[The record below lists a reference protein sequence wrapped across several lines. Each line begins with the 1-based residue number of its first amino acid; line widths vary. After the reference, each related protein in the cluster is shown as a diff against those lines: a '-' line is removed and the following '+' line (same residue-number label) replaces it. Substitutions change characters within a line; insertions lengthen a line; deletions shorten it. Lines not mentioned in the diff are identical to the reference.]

1 MTSDRGQLIEELFH
15 RALECPP
22 EERNQF
28 LASACKNDP
37 ELLEEVRPLVE
48 AHESATDFLAKPVTD
63 SLGLASADGIDSGI
77 IREVEE
83 SLVGQRIKA
92 WRLVER
98 IASGGMGAVYA
109 AERDDGEYR
118 QKAAIKLL
126 RPGLRFDEPRYR
138 NKLIRQ
144 FREEQHHLAA
154 LDHPNIAKLLDSG
167 TTEQGLPYLVMEYID
182 GPPLTEYCE
191 GHDLPIRQRLS
202 LFRNVCLALQ
212 HAHGKL
218 IAHRDIKP
226 SNILVM
232 PPPGPG
238 LLPVPKLLDFGIAK
252 LLKSDEF
259 DLRPKTTLAGLRPM
273 TLEYASPEQVRGET
287 TSTLSD
293 IYSLGVVL
301 YELVTGK
308 LPYDVT
314 RYSAEWIIGEQRPRR
329 PSSVRRGLSREIDA
343 IIMKAMAKNPAD
355 RYQSAASF
363 AEDIDRYLSGRVIL
377 AHPPSALYHIGK
389 FISRNRRGIIAGALI
404 AALSISSGAW
414 IGTMMKHNAELDA
427 RDRERTF
434 ASQAFFVAR
443 SLVNKGLGWEAEMLL
458 KQVIDIEES
467 APQDMARG
475 GPLLLAE
482 RRELLGRSLLL
493 QGRYKEAEKSLKQSY
508 DIFERLAAQVPAM
521 ETRVLRSRLLMYQL
535 YTGLG
540 QATKAAEYQLTSE
553 ELAQLM
559 PPPEQPMVARP
570 AFLYDEAPSLSFMSK
585 GNVGPSIPAR

>member
-1 MTSDRGQLIEELFH
+1 MTSDRGQLVEELFH
-15 RALECPP
+15 RAIECPP
-22 EERNQF
+22 EKREAF
-28 LASACKNDP
+28 LTAACKNDP
-37 ELLEEVRPLVE
+37 GLLAEVRPLVE

-63 SLGLASADGIDSGI
+63 SLGLASADGMDSGI

-92 WRLVER
+92 WKLVER

-109 AERDDGEYR
+109 AERDDGEYQ

-138 NKLIRQ
+138 NRLIRQ
-144 FREEQHHLAA
+144 FREEQQHLAM

-167 TTEQGLPYLVMEYID
+167 TTEQGLPFLVMEFID

-191 GHDLPIRQRLS
+191 RNKLPISQRLS
-202 LFRNVCLALQ
+202 LFRNICLALQ

-226 SNILVM
+226 NNILVM

-238 LLPVPKLLDFGIAK
+238 MLPVPKLLDFGIAK
-252 LLKSDEF
+252 LLKSDDYE
-259 DLRPKTTLAGLRPM
+259 LQPKTTLAGFRPM

-314 RYSAEWIIGEQRPRR
+314 KYSAEWIIGEQRPRR
-329 PSSVRRGLSREIDA
+329 PSSMRRGLSREIDA
-343 IIMKAMAKNPAD
+343 IVMKAMAKNAAD

-363 AEDIDRYLSGRVIL
+363 AEDIDRYLTGRVIL

-389 FISRNRRGIIAGALI
+389 FISRNRRGIITGLI
-404 AALSISSGAW
+404 IAVLSISAGAW
-414 IGTMMKHNAELDA
+414 VGTIMRHSAEADA
-427 RDRERTF
+427 GERERNI
-434 ASQAFFVAR
+434 ASSIYYVAR
-443 SLVNKGLGWEAEMLL
+443 SLVNKGLGWEAETLL
-458 KQVIDIEES
+458 SQVLDIEQGL
-467 APQDMARG
+467 PPDVARS
-475 GPLLLAE
+475 GPVLLAE
-482 RRELLGRSLLL
+482 RRELLGRSLLS
-493 QGRYKEAEKSLKQSY
+493 QRRYEKAEEYLIQSY
-508 DIFERLAAQVPAM
+508 DVID
-521 ETRVLRSRLLMYQL
+521 RSFPNSVRSMRARLLMYEL
-535 YTGLG
+535 YSGWG
-540 QATKAAEYQLTSE
+540 KMAKAAEYQLTRE
-553 ELAQLM
+553 QMAMLQ
-559 PPPEQPMVARP
+559 PPAEQPAVAEP
-570 AFLYDEAPSLSFMSK
+570 AFLYKDAPSLPFSPK
-585 GNVGPSIPAR
+585 QGVQPSIAAR